1 MEYPETA
8 KPSPRPWPL
17 PGISCWPPALL
28 QPSPTSTPSCD
39 MVTTT
44 QFPARVRTARSA
56 PPYLGAPRGP
66 AARRA
71 GGGAPGRLR
80 PSFLAFSFAFGVG
93 GARWLRPGSASALA
107 PPTQEGARGLH
118 PAAERADLGQGRRRG
133 LCSRSHVPTL
143 RGVRVF
149 TSLVG
154 VGRIGRPQRIS
165 HPLVRASTHSSRS
178 PSSSPSPL
186 TRGSGVNGGPG
197 PLSLSESLSQPG
209 PLSEPQFTPL

>member
-1 MEYPETA
+1 MSSRGDGGLSFLRWGRQPARGKVWAWDGVPRNCETLSA
-8 KPSPRPWPL
+8 APAPPS
-17 PGISCWPPALL
+17 ISCWSPAQL
-28 QPSPTSTPSCD
+28 QPYPTSTPSCD
-39 MVTTT
+39 MVTAT

-71 GGGAPGRLR
+71 GGGAPRRLR

-118 PAAERADLGQGRRRG
+118 PAAQRTDFGQGRRRG

-143 RGVRVF
+143 RGGRVF

-154 VGRIGRPQRIS
+154 VGPHQKAAASLRSTRVALAPQ
-165 HPLVRASTHSSRS
+165 
-178 PSSSPSPL
+178 L
-186 TRGSGVNGGPG
+186 T
-197 PLSLSESLSQPG
+197 L
-209 PLSEPQFTPL
+209 PQFHALSPHPGIRR